1 MSTPATPETG
11 GHVPEADFGN
21 IQQGECNVRQREDLL
36 RENEE
41 LRERVAI
48 LQSQVDN
55 ADVNLEQVRMAMKS
69 NHKREMETA
78 LTAERAKVA
87 QTHPLVL
94 ENGELRTKLRNSKD
108 ENGRLH
114 DFLNNKVERI
124 EELEKER
131 DAMQKEIEEKM
142 EAIQDAAKLIE
153 KFKAEARAARQEVA
167 KLEEVRKQ
175 SSGSGHFYDYETP

>member
-1 MSTPATPETG
+1 MST
-11 GHVPEADFGN
+11 
-21 IQQGECNVRQREDLL
+21 
-36 RENEE
+36 
-41 LRERVAI
+41 
-48 LQSQVDN
+48 
-55 ADVNLEQVRMAMKS
+55 
-69 NHKREMETA
+69 
-78 LTAERAKVA
+78 

-131 DAMQKEIEEKM
+131 DAIQKEIEEKM

-153 KFKAEARAARQEVA
+153 KFKAEARAARQRVA
-167 KLEEVRKQ
+167 ELERKIGQ
-175 SSGSGHFYDYETP
+175 